1 MSDIYPI
8 SLLLGTT
15 YPFDIDDA
23 IHVTLGQLIPSIG
36 EKQTNIY
43 PDQISILGFNWAT
56 LPHGTYYLSNGSRFN
71 FSISVQEG
79 RENDYVTF
87 GAFEYIDKTTGLYTN
102 KGSKSFSFGALHSG
116 QHISLFIDDYVGQ
129 GNVDEKT
136 GYYYSL
142 NPSKMFGCI
151 KRSSIDPLYY
161 TYADFY
167 NINDLSSG
175 FTKEF
180 LTNFFDGALYEQ
192 GPPFP
197 VSDNDIGVGL
207 SDNSSDDIDFPPLPT
222 VDILGTGFVRAYQPT
237 QEQLVELSN
246 YLWSEAFSLDTLKK
260 LFADPMES
268 LIGLSM
274 IPVNPSVAENQNIL
288 FGNITTDI
296 TANKILSQYVIF
308 DCGEITLNEY
318 FGGSLDYD
326 PYTHIDIYLPFINI
340 QTLNTND
347 VMNAKLHLKY
357 YIDIVTGSCVA
368 LLKVDKKKFNDNLNS
383 IIYSW
388 NGNCAMQI
396 PVSAS
401 DNTSYLQ
408 SVLGITASIATTAVT
423 AYATKGASVAAQAK
437 MKTAQEVAQ
446 SYSMTQ
452 AALTGSVIGTAESVA
467 GGVSQMHTTIQRG
480 GTISGNLG
488 FISTLRPYIIITRPK
503 QCFPRNFNTF
513 EGQPSYVT
521 NTLGYLSGYT
531 KVYSIH
537 LQNIT
542 ATVEELNEIETL
554 LKNGVIL

>member
-1 MSDIYPI
+1 MSGYSIN
-8 SLLLGTT
+8 LLLGNT
-15 YPFDIDDA
+15 YPFDIENA
-23 IHVTLGQLIPSIG
+23 IHLPLTQLTQPITEDTLQ
-36 EKQTNIY
+36 IY
-43 PDQISILGFNWAT
+43 SDQIGFLGFDLT
-56 LPHGTYYLSNGSRFN
+56 KIPQGKYYLSNGSYFEW
-71 FSISVQEG
+71 SITPNPERAYDSVSF
-79 RENDYVTF
+79 RDFHYL
-87 GAFEYIDKTTGLYTN
+87 DKTTGRYVET
-102 KGSKSFSFGALHSG
+102 GSANFSFGMTRDRQFL
-116 QHISLFIDDYVGQ
+116 SLFIDSYNGQ
-129 GNVDEKT
+129 GIIDEKT
-136 GYYYSL
+136 GYFYSL
-142 NPSKMFGCI
+142 DPSNSFGVI
-151 KRSSIDPLYY
+151 RIGSIDPLNY
-161 TYADFY
+161 TPMTFY
-167 NINDLSSG
+167 KNFGTGG

-180 LTNFFDGALYEQ
+180 VTNFFAGALYEQ
-192 GPPFP
+192 GPRYPS
-197 VSDNDIGVGL
+197 SDTDVGIGNF
-207 SDNSSDDIDFPPLPT
+207 DNSSDNIDFPTLPN

-237 QEQLVELSN
+237 QEQLVALSN
-246 YLWSEAFSLDTLKK
+246 YLWSEAFSVDTLKK

-274 IPVNPSVAENQNIL
+274 IPVTPSVAENQPIL

-326 PYTHIDIYLPFINI
+326 PYTHIDIYLPFINM

-347 VMNAKLHLKY
+347 VMGAKLHLKY

-368 LLKVDKKKFNDNLNS
+368 LLKVDKSNLNS

-396 PVSAS
+396 PVSAGN
-401 DNTSYLQ
+401 NTSYLQ

-437 MKTAQEVAQ
+437 MKTASEVAQ

-452 AALTGSVIGTAESVA
+452 AALTGSIIGTAESVA

-480 GTISGNLG
+480 GTMSGNLG

-503 QCFPRNFNTF
+503 QCYPRNFNTF

-521 NTLGYLSGYT
+521 NTLGNLSGYT

>member
-1 MSDIYPI
+1 MSGYAIN
-8 SLLLGTT
+8 LLLGTI
-15 YPFDIDDA
+15 YPFDIEDA
-23 IHVTLGQLIPSIG
+23 IHVPLTKLTYSISNEQTQLSPEQIDFVGLDWSVL
-36 EKQTNIY
+36 
-43 PDQISILGFNWAT
+43 PDGR
-56 LPHGTYYLSNGSRFN
+56 YYLSNGSYFNYSKSTTDNFTYRN
-71 FSISVQEG
+71 FS
-79 RENDYVTF
+79 NWH
-87 GAFEYIDKTTGLYTN
+87 YIDKITKKYVTIGSTN
-102 KGSKSFSFGALHSG
+102 LSIPVISEKTDITMYIDSYSG
-116 QHISLFIDDYVGQ
+116 QRNI
-129 GNVDEKT
+129 DEKT
-136 GYYYSL
+136 GYFYSL
-142 NPSKMFGCI
+142 NPSISFGFI
-151 KRSSIDPLYY
+151 RYGGLDPV
-161 TYADFY
+161 TYKY
-167 NINDLSSG
+167 MMIYGSQGS

-180 LTNFFDGALYEQ
+180 ITNFFDGALYEQ
-192 GPPFP
+192 GPRYPS
-197 VSDNDIGVGL
+197 SDTDTGIGNF
-207 SDNSSDDIDFPPLPT
+207 DNSSDDIDFPQLPT

-237 QEQLVELSN
+237 QEQLIALSN
-246 YLWSEAFSLDTLKK
+246 YLWSDAFSLDTLKK

-274 IPVNPSVAENQNIL
+274 IPVTPSVAENQNIL

-347 VMNAKLHLKY
+347 VMGAKLHLKY

-368 LLKVDKKKFNDNLNS
+368 LLKVDKDNLNS

-437 MKTAQEVAQ
+437 MKTASEVAQ

-467 GGVSQMHTTIQRG
+467 GGISQMHTTIQRG
-480 GTISGNLG
+480 GTMSGNLG
-488 FISTLRPYIIITRPK
+488 FISTLRPYLMITRPK
-503 QCFPRNFNTF
+503 QCYPRNFNTF

-521 NTLGYLSGYT
+521 DILGNLSGYT
-531 KVYSIH
+531 KVYSVH

-554 LKNGVIL
+554 LRNGVIL

>member
-1 MSDIYPI
+1 MSGSYSIN
-8 SLLLGTT
+8 LLLGTT
-15 YPFDIDDA
+15 YPFNIEDA
-23 IHVTLGQLIPSIG
+23 LHIPLTSLNTIVG
-36 EKQTNIY
+36 NGKTVFGDAFLFKGY
-43 PDQISILGFNWAT
+43 NWND
-56 LPHGTYYLSNGSRFN
+56 LEDGTYYLSNGSRITYSKNGAYRN
-71 FSISVQEG
+71 F
-79 RENDYVTF
+79 DF
-87 GAFEYIDKTTGLYTN
+87 DYIDKRTN
-102 KGSKSFSFGALHSG
+102 TYKGIVGVSTPINPNAPYISWYINAYMGEG
-116 QHISLFIDDYVGQ
+116 QI
-129 GNVDEKT
+129 DEKT

-142 NPSKMFGCI
+142 DPSIEFGHI
-151 KRSSIDPLYY
+151 GSRVLDPPDYFCSNIFY
-161 TYADFY
+161 VEDTTYPDRAEK
-167 NINDLSSG
+167 IH
-175 FTKEF
+175 
-180 LTNFFDGALYEQ
+180 NFFDGALYEQ
-192 GPPFP
+192 GPRYPT
-197 VSDNDIGVGL
+197 SDNDIGIGNF
-207 SDNSSDDIDFPPLPT
+207 DNSSDDIDFPTLPI
-222 VDILGTGFVRAYQPT
+222 VDVLGTGFVRAYQPT
-237 QEQLVELSN
+237 QEQLIALSN
-246 YLWSEAFSLDTLKK
+246 YLWSEAFSVDTLKK

-274 IPVNPSVAENQNIL
+274 IPVTPNVAENQPIL

-318 FGGSLDYD
+318 FGSSLDYD
-326 PYTHIDIYLPFINI
+326 PYTHIDIYLPFINM

-347 VMNAKLHLKY
+347 VMGAKLHLKY

-368 LLKVDKKKFNDNLNS
+368 LLKVDKSNLNS

-396 PVSAS
+396 PVSAGN
-401 DNTSYLQ
+401 NTSYLQ

-452 AALTGSVIGTAESVA
+452 AALTGSIIGTAESVA

-480 GTISGNLG
+480 GTMSGNLG

-503 QCFPRNFNTF
+503 QCYPRNFNTF

-521 NTLGYLSGYT
+521 NTLGNLTGYT